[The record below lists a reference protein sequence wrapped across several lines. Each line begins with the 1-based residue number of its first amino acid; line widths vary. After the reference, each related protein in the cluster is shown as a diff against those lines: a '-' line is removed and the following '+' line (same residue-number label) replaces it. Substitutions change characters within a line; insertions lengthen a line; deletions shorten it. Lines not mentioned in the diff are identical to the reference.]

1 MSNYNLERLALKAIL
16 DDGTYKGD
24 EDWWT
29 SFTTADNEVYDVNV
43 YVETDSEDTARIT
56 VYPCIASM
64 DGANISAI
72 DGTNWVTDTENE
84 VAFFKVPVSV
94 LMPDKPNKMYRVPFK
109 VITEYYIDVEATDKF
124 DAENKVWDA
133 YEDGEMMISLCET
146 VNQTV
151 KLGRYWDIKEV

>member
-1 MSNYNLERLALKAIL
+1 MSKYNLERLALEEIL
-16 DDGTYKGD
+16 RDGSYNGD

-29 SFTTADNEVYDVNV
+29 SFTTDEGKVYDVNI
-43 YVETDSEDTARIT
+43 YVEEDSQNIARIT
-56 VYPCIASM
+56 VYNCIASV
-64 DGANISAI
+64 
-72 DGTNWVTDTENE
+72 DGTNWVTDTEDD
-84 VAFFKVPVSV
+84 VAFFKVPVSA

-146 VNQTV
+146 VNETV
-151 KLGRYWDIKEV
+151 KLGRYWDIKEI

>member
-1 MSNYNLERLALKAIL
+1 MSKYNLERLALEEIL
-16 DDGTYKGD
+16 RDGSYNGD

-43 YVETDSEDTARIT
+43 YVETDSEDIARVT
-56 VYPCIASM
+56 VYNCIASM
-64 DGANISAI
+64 

-84 VAFFKVPVSV
+84 VAFFKVPVST
-94 LMPDKPNKMYRVPFK
+94 LMPDKPSKMYRVPFK

-146 VNQTV
+146 VNETV
-151 KLGRYWDIKEV
+151 KLGRYWDIKEI

>member
-1 MSNYNLERLALKAIL
+1 MSKYNLERLALEEIL
-16 DDGTYKGD
+16 RDGSYNGD

-29 SFTTADNEVYDVNV
+29 AMTTPDDEVYDVNV
-43 YVETDSEDTARIT
+43 YVETGSEDTARIT
-56 VYPCIASM
+56 VYPCIRGEQ
-64 DGANISAI
+64 DNFI
-72 DGTNWVTDTENE
+72 TDTENE
-84 VAFFKVPVSV
+84 VAFFKVPVST

-146 VNQTV
+146 VNETV
-151 KLGRYWDIKEV
+151 KLGRYWDIKEI

>member
-1 MSNYNLERLALKAIL
+1 MMSNYNLERLALKAIL

-56 VYPCIASM
+56 VYPCITSM
-64 DGANISAI
+64 

-151 KLGRYWDIKEV
+151 KLGRYWDIKEVYL